1 MGNIIRAEVS
11 EKNPYWIEKHRH
23 YELKHFCL
31 QYPIWKKA
39 YSSLNGMLSR
49 REALNAF
56 GKARHVSNPT
66 ERIAILKRKK
76 GLHITAPLS
85 FFAWTYLTSAAKLFN
100 CISMCCLRS
109 LTAAS

>member
-23 YELKHFCL
+23 YELKQFCL

-66 ERIAILKRKK
+66 ERIAILKHYYSIRMEMIEKV
-76 GLHITAPLS
+76 
-85 FFAWTYLTSAAKLFN
+85 AKETDPELAEY
-100 CISMCCLRS
+100 ILKRRYRRMEL
-109 LTAAS
+109 

>member
-56 GKARHVSNPT
+56 GKARHVSNPN
-66 ERIAILKRKK
+66 ELKKLGELLDIPFVDSIILGDGIYISFMEK
-76 GLHITAPLS
+76 GIL
-85 FFAWTYLTSAAKLFN
+85 
-100 CISMCCLRS
+100 
-109 LTAAS
+109 